1 MGYQCVMSVERNLIT
16 MKYKTLDKRQAKV
29 YPKMSTKETRI
40 TEPELR
46 KRRAM
51 FYNWKEQE
59 VNEE

>member
-1 MGYQCVMSVERNLIT
+1 MN
-16 MKYKTLDKRQAKV
+16 YKKKDKQQAKV

-40 TEPELR
+40 TETELR
-46 KRRAM
+46 KRKAV